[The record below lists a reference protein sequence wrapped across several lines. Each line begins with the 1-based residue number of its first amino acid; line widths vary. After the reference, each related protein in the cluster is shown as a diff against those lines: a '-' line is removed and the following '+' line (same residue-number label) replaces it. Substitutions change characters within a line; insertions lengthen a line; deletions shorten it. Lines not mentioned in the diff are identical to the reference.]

1 MSVFTYSY
9 SNSLGETLT
18 TAGAQINRISIYK
31 SSIVDYLDSSD
42 NIAQYIFSS
51 TSNDTVSTAI
61 NKTFNKTAYFKRLE
75 PYIVLNDYDNY
86 SVSDYNN
93 SYLFTFIKENSET
106 EYFTMSKNGAGTYTN
121 SSTYNNM
128 LPDIT
133 TSLDIS
139 FNNRKYYPLKSNN
152 YISDIDYVMADGWR
166 ASCTYHSLYTEIINN
181 SRTAYNNEFS
191 LISLDNNQY
200 SAEHTVSGTSALY
213 STLSLTTSKTAQSSI
228 YTSTRLD
235 NNRSFITHYSYSN
248 QYPVR
253 NITVKYNTY
262 NSAWVNNRT
271 DSKYL
276 GSSYTT
282 WVKDQFFVTD
292 VLGSTGIPFRETTIN
307 TLLYDSD
314 GYLQGYKIAGS
325 IKGNINNNNTFL
337 FFGTSILD
345 AYVSAPWDNVR
356 AFGST
361 ISSKSVIVCYNNSN
375 NTDAFIYETSAV
387 KTTISDENGIT
398 ESIGFSSF
406 RYLPEVSYLSM
417 NWMGT
422 SYKVLGTNSQD
433 NITTSTY
440 ITEYAFSDAESYSS
454 VILASTVNGD
464 CYEYYT
470 TYTTYKYI
478 EGVTTY
484 DYSEYT
490 ESAIKTT
497 YSTSYEES
505 PWFDDSAYSESIGTR
520 YDSQYSDNGYT
531 TTYKETFL
539 SDETHLTKY
548 YSSSITYVSSKFGH
562 GTNVSTMIDISS
574 SSVESFSSYTK
585 NGYTMISSSMYMDT
599 TSTKESDCVFES
611 LLFLQYKTYS
621 TQSIVDSILVDLYN
635 TYTIMQC
642 SEPVTFT
649 GTFVVVDDYNSEL
662 TTYSTQ
668 TTMNNILFTLDNT
681 SAVLKCSEPV
691 TFTGTFV
698 TTDNYNSLF
707 TTSSYY
713 NTTDFGTTFRNSSMV
728 SSTEI
733 INLNNEYLTMDRVFN
748 YNITSAWVYEDVM
761 DIISTY
767 NTILQTTF
775 KISYDT
781 KTNSN
786 SYSYTNIATTTAY
799 GTSDRF
805 MNLVGISRISTYTVY
820 NTNTVAYYNG
830 STMATLTSTSI
841 ESAPYTASSSSV
853 INYTFI
859 TSIDDYASS
868 TTLVS
873 TESSSLANKQF
884 MNSITQLVSSTMEQ
898 QNDTLIFKSEIATY
912 STFRISTSFSTS
924 SIININYE
932 ATTYTDEYNPI
943 SYNTTSIAVTS
954 SLTVDNSIESVT
966 ASSTVT
972 QAVNYT
978 PIYSTVNGVYI
989 TG

>member
-1 MSVFTYSY
+1 MAVLTYSY
-9 SNSLGETLT
+9 SNSLGETLYT
-18 TAGAQINRISIYK
+18 VANQLETVKIYK

-42 NIAQYIFSS
+42 NLPQYIFSS
-51 TSNDTVSTAI
+51 ISNDTVSTVV
-61 NKTFNKTAYFKRLE
+61 NKTFNKTEYFKTLT
-75 PYIVLNDYDNY
+75 PSIILNQYDNY
-86 SVSDYNN
+86 SVSDFNS

-106 EYFTMSKNGAGTYTN
+106 EYFTVSKNGQATYSD

-128 LPDIT
+128 LPRVY
-133 TSLDIS
+133 TSIDIS
-139 FNNRKYYPLKSNN
+139 FNNRKYYILRYGFTNSMANIPYFMASN
-152 YISDIDYVMADGWR
+152 ISA
-166 ASCTYHSLYTEIINN
+166 TFTLHELYTETINN
-181 SRTAYNNEFS
+181 SSTVYNNEFR

-200 SAEHTVSGTSALY
+200 SAEHTRTSISYLLGTV
-213 STLSLTTSKTAQSSI
+213 SLTNSTSTQSSTAVS
-228 YTSTRLD
+228 TSLD
-235 NNRSFITHYSYSN
+235 RNRSFTTYYSYSN

-253 NITVKYNTY
+253 NITITY
-262 NSAWVNNRT
+262 SSNSNNAAAW
-271 DSKYL
+271 DLYDY
-276 GSSYTT
+276 SYATLENSYST
-282 WVKDQFFVTD
+282 QVKDQFFVTN
-292 VLGSTGIPFRETTIN
+292 VLGSTRVPFIETTID

-325 IKGNINNNNTFL
+325 IKGSTNNFTYL

-345 AYVSAPWDNVR
+345 TYVSEPWNNVR

-361 ISSKSVIVCYNNSN
+361 ISSKSKIAYYNN
-375 NTDAFIYETSAV
+375 TRITEVLTYETSTI
-387 KTTISDENGIT
+387 KTTVTDENGIT
-398 ESIGFSSF
+398 ESVNSSSF

-422 SYKVLGTNSQD
+422 SYKGLGTNSQA

-440 ITEYAFSDAESYSS
+440 VSTYAFSDAESYSS

-497 YSTSYEES
+497 YSTSKTSSTALNDYNYSYETE
-505 PWFDDSAYSESIGTR
+505 TR
-520 YDSQYSDNGYT
+520 YDSNYSDNDYT

-539 SDETHLTKY
+539 SDELYLASY
-548 YSSSITYVSSKFGH
+548 YTSSITYVNSKFGH
-562 GTNVSTMIDISS
+562 GTDVSTMEDISS
-574 SSVESFSSYTK
+574 LSTESFSIYFK
-585 NGYTMISSSMYMDT
+585 NGYTIVSSSMYMDI
-599 TSTKESDCVFES
+599 TSKKTSVSVLET
-611 LLFLQYKTYS
+611 LLYQQYKTYS
-621 TQSIVDSILVDLYN
+621 TQSILHN
-635 TYTIMQC
+635 TQTYVFNGNEIFMEC
-642 SEPVTFT
+642 SEPVTFS
-649 GTFVVVDDYNSEL
+649 GTFVITDDYNSL
-662 TTYSTQ
+662 S
-668 TTMNNILFTLDNT
+668 
-681 SAVLKCSEPV
+681 
-691 TFTGTFV
+691 
-698 TTDNYNSLF
+698 

-748 YNITSAWVYEDVM
+748 YNITSAWAYKDVI

-775 KISYDT
+775 KLYYSTSI
-781 KTNSN
+781 NVN
-786 SYSYTNIATTTAY
+786 SYSYTNLSTTTAY

-805 MNLVGISRISTYTVY
+805 INLVGVSRTSTYTVY
-820 NTNTVAYYNG
+820 NINTIAYYND
-830 STMATLTSTSI
+830 STMATINNMSSI
-841 ESAPYTASSSSV
+841 EDTMSTSSSSV

-868 TTLVS
+868 TNLAS

-898 QNDTLIFKSEIATY
+898 QNDTLVFKSEIATY
-912 STFRISTSFSTS
+912 STFRLSTSFSTS
-924 SIININYE
+924 STININYE

-943 SYNTTSIAVTS
+943 SYTTTSVAVTS

>member
-1 MSVFTYSY
+1 MAAFTYSY
-9 SNSLGETLT
+9 SNSLGETLST
-18 TAGAQINRISIYK
+18 ICGQLNTVSIYK
-31 SSIVDYLDSSD
+31 PHTVNYLSASD
-42 NIAQYIFSS
+42 NLQQYIFSS
-51 TSNDTVSTAI
+51 TNSDTVSTVV
-61 NKTFNKTAYFKRLE
+61 NKTFNKTEYFKKLNND
-75 PYIVLNDYDNY
+75 IVLNQYDNY
-86 SVSDYNN
+86 SVSDYNS

-106 EYFTMSKNGAGTYTN
+106 EYFTMSKNGARSYYN

-128 LPDIT
+128 LPNII

-139 FNNRKYYPLKSNN
+139 FNNRRYYPLVSNN
-152 YISDIDYVMADGWR
+152 YISDIDYVMAN
-166 ASCTYHSLYTEIINN
+166 AYEAYYTLHSLYTNRINN
-181 SRTAYNNEFS
+181 SKTVYNNEFY

-200 SAEHTVSGTSALY
+200 SAEHTESRNSALY
-213 STLSLTTSKTAQSSI
+213 TSLSLTTTVSAKSSI
-228 YTSTRLD
+228 ITSTRLD
-235 NNRSFITHYSYSN
+235 NNRSFITYYSYSN
-248 QYPVR
+248 QY
-253 NITVKYNTY
+253 T
-262 NSAWVNNRT
+262 VNNYTITYKATNSSWIFSRS

-276 GSSYTT
+276 ENSYSTF
-282 WVKDQFFVTD
+282 VKDQYYSTSILGVTR
-292 VLGSTGIPFRETTIN
+292 SPFRETTID

-325 IKGNINNNNTFL
+325 IKGNINQLTYL

-345 AYVSAPWDNVR
+345 AYVSGPWNNVR

-361 ISSKSVIVCYNNSN
+361 ISSKGNTAYYNNSN
-375 NTDAFIYETSAV
+375 NTDVLTYETSAI
-387 KTTISDENGIT
+387 KTTVTDENGIT
-398 ESIGFSSF
+398 ESVNLTSF

-422 SYKVLGTNSQD
+422 SYKGLGTNTQD
-433 NITTSTY
+433 NITTTTYVST
-440 ITEYAFSDAESYSS
+440 YAFSDAESYSS

-464 CYEYYT
+464 CYKYYT

-478 EGVTTY
+478 EGVITY

-497 YSTSYEES
+497 YSEAETITTYIDDYNGSYKTDTMYNS
-505 PWFDDSAYSESIGTR
+505 NYSAQ
-520 YDSQYSDNGYT
+520 DYT
-531 TTYKETFL
+531 TTYEETIFT
-539 SDETHLTKY
+539 ETI
-548 YSSSITYVSSKFGH
+548 SSSSFYYKSVTYVSSKFGH
-562 GTNVSTMIDISS
+562 GTDVSTMLDISS
-574 SSVESFSSYTK
+574 SSLISFSAFNK
-585 NGYTMISSSMYMDT
+585 NGYTMLDSSMYRDT
-599 TSTKESDCVFES
+599 TSKLKSDSVLET
-611 LLFLQYKTYS
+611 LLYKQHKTYL
-621 TQSIVDSILVDLYN
+621 TQSVISNTTTSIITDGIDNN
-635 TYTIMQC
+635 TVLMELN
-642 SEPVTFT
+642 EPVTFT
-649 GTFVVVDDYNSEL
+649 GTFVV
-662 TTYSTQ
+662 
-668 TTMNNILFTLDNT
+668 
-681 SAVLKCSEPV
+681 
-691 TFTGTFV
+691 
-698 TTDNYNSLF
+698 TDNYNSLL

-733 INLNNEYLTMDRVFN
+733 INMNNEYLTMDRVFN
-748 YNITSAWVYEDVM
+748 YNITSAWAYKDVI

-767 NTILQTTF
+767 NTVLQTTF

-781 KTNSN
+781 RTNSN

-805 MNLVGISRISTYTVY
+805 INLVGVSRVSTYTVY

-830 STMATLTSTSI
+830 STMATLTSIS
-841 ESAPYTASSSSV
+841 SKDAPNTTSSSSV

-868 TTLVS
+868 TDLAS

-898 QNDTLIFKSEIATY
+898 QNDTLVFKSEIATY
-912 STFRISTSFSTS
+912 STFRLSTSFSTS
-924 SIININYE
+924 STININYE

-943 SYNTTSIAVTS
+943 SYNTTSSAVTS

>member
-1 MSVFTYSY
+1 MAAFTYSY
-9 SNSLGETLT
+9 SNSLGETLAT
-18 TAGAQINRISIYK
+18 VAKQLNTVSIYK
-31 SSIVDYLDSSD
+31 PHTVNYVSNNYNFNQD
-42 NIAQYIFSS
+42 IFSS
-51 TSNDTVSTAI
+51 TNSDTVSTVV
-61 NKTFNKTAYFKRLE
+61 NKTFNKTEYFKELT
-75 PYIVLNDYDNY
+75 YNIILNEYDNY
-86 SVSDYNN
+86 SVSTYNN

-106 EYFTMSKNGAGTYTN
+106 EYFTMSKNGQATYSA
-121 SSTYNNM
+121 SSTYNNK
-128 LPDIT
+128 LPEII

-139 FNNRKYYPLKSNN
+139 FNNRSYLPLISNS
-152 YISDIDYVMADGWR
+152 YISDIDYVMANGYP
-166 ASCTYHSLYTEIINN
+166 ASYTFHSSYTPVINN
-181 SRTAYNNEFS
+181 SRTVYNNGDIE

-200 SAEHTVSGTSALY
+200 SAEHTVSDSSELY
-213 STLSLTTSKTAQSSI
+213 TALSLTTSKSTQSST

-235 NNRSFITHYSYSN
+235 NNRSFTTYYSYSN
-248 QYPVR
+248 QYPVK
-253 NITVKYNTY
+253 NVTVTY
-262 NSAWVNNRT
+262 KASNNKWVTSRSSSTYLENSY
-271 DSKYL
+271 K
-276 GSSYTT
+276 T
-282 WVKDQFFVTD
+282 WVKDQFFVTN
-292 VLGSTGIPFRETTIN
+292 VLGSTRVPFRETTID
-307 TLLYDSD
+307 TMLYDSD

-325 IKGNINNNNTFL
+325 IKGSTNNITYL

-345 AYVSAPWDNVR
+345 TYVSEPWNNVR

-361 ISSKSVIVCYNNSN
+361 ISSKSNIAYYNNSN
-375 NTDAFIYETSAV
+375 NTDVISYETSAI
-387 KTTISDENGIT
+387 KTTVTDENGIT
-398 ESIGFSSF
+398 ESVNLTSF
-406 RYLPEVSYLSM
+406 RYLPEASYLSM

-422 SYKVLGTNSQD
+422 SYKGLGTNSQA
-433 NITTSTY
+433 NITTTTY
-440 ITEYAFSDAESYSS
+440 ISTYAFSDAESYSS

-497 YSTSYEES
+497 YSSYYEAA
-505 PWFDDSAYSESIGTR
+505 PWFNDSTYSETTGTR
-520 YDSQYSDNGYT
+520 YDSHYSNNDYT

-539 SDETHLTKY
+539 SEETHLTSY
-548 YSSSITYVSSKFGH
+548 YCSSITYVSSKFGH
-562 GTNVSTMIDISS
+562 GTDVSTMIDVSS
-574 SSVESFSSYTK
+574 SSLISFSVYTK
-585 NGYTMISSSMYMDT
+585 NGYTIVSSSMYRDT
-599 TSTKESDCVFES
+599 TSKTESDSVLET
-611 LLFLQYKTYS
+611 LLSQQYKTYS
-621 TQSIVDSILVDLYN
+621 TQSIVSNILTSNNINGNVVF
-635 TYTIMQC
+635 MEC
-642 SEPVTFT
+642 SEPVTFS
-649 GTFVVVDDYNSEL
+649 GTFVV
-662 TTYSTQ
+662 
-668 TTMNNILFTLDNT
+668 
-681 SAVLKCSEPV
+681 
-691 TFTGTFV
+691 
-698 TTDNYNSLF
+698 TDTNNSLS

-733 INLNNEYLTMDRVFN
+733 ININNEYLTMDRVFN
-748 YNITSAWVYEDVM
+748 YNITSAWVYKDVM

-767 NTILQTTF
+767 NTVLQTTF
-775 KISYDT
+775 KLYYSTSI
-781 KTNSN
+781 NSN

-805 MNLVGISRISTYTVY
+805 INLVGVSRTSTYTVY

-830 STMATLTSTSI
+830 STMATLTNMSSK
-841 ESAPYTASSSSV
+841 EAPNTVSSSSV

-868 TTLVS
+868 TNLAS

-898 QNDTLIFKSEIATY
+898 QNDTLVFKSEIATY
-912 STFRISTSFSTS
+912 STFRLSTSFSTS
-924 SIININYE
+924 STININYE

-943 SYNTTSIAVTS
+943 SYTTTSMAVTS
-954 SLTVDNSIESVT
+954 SLTVSNSIESVT